1 MQFPSLLDLMLCVL
15 PAGISVLF
23 QMLALTVWL
32 EELRIVVRNM
42 EIPTPGHLGV
52 FLKDASYRVKTVFQ
66 GLLLL
71 NPEMLLKL

>member
-1 MQFPSLLDLMLCVL
+1 MLFPSLLDLMLCVL

-23 QMLALTVWL
+23 QMLALSKWL
-32 EELRIVVRNM
+32 EELCIVIGNL
-42 EIPTPGHLGV
+42 EIPTPAHLRV

-66 GLLLL
+66 EHFLL